1 MGSNIKLSAVLA
13 ALAAVGVAQP
23 AHADGKAWRVD
34 LEAGVLYDSNVDVE
48 ENDSSSSIADS
59 AATFEIDAA
68 YKLVDSENSRI
79 ELGYKF
85 FQSLYQDLS
94 AFNYQT
100 HKPELSAWTKLGAV
114 KLGVAYMYSNAQY
127 DGAFFQQQH
136 VFTPSIS
143 GMLTDNIHFMATYR
157 YVDKNYNVA
166 DNRRDA
172 QSQQPGGDLKFFF
185 DKANKGYVSVGG
197 TYTLE
202 DASDAAYDYD
212 GLTGRAAVQFPV
224 AVFGKDGLLKFSY
237 AYLMRDYD
245 DITSTPVL
253 IGEKREDRR
262 HTFRAQGEVEVTANL
277 TAIAEYRFVDRS
289 SNLASANYSESIAS
303 GALRYGF

>member
-1 MGSNIKLSAVLA
+1 MGSKIKLSAVLA
-13 ALAAVGVAQP
+13 ALAAVGAAQP

-34 LEAGVLYDSNVDVE
+34 LEAGILYDSNVDND
-48 ENDSSSSIADS
+48 ENDSSSSIGDS
-59 AATFEIDAA
+59 AVTFEIDAA
-68 YKLVDSENSRI
+68 YKLVNSEHSRI
-79 ELGYKF
+79 ELGYNF

-100 HKPELSAWTKLGAV
+100 HKPELSAWTKLGTV

-143 GMLTDNIHFMATYR
+143 GMLTDNIHFKATYR

-166 DNRRDA
+166 DNGRDA
-172 QSQQPGGDLKFFF
+172 QTQQPAGDLQFYF
-185 DKANKGYVSVGG
+185 DKANKGYVSLGG
-197 TYTLE
+197 TYTIE
-202 DASDAAYDYD
+202 DASDLAYDYD
-212 GLTGRAAVQFPV
+212 GLTGRAAVQFPI
-224 AVFGKDGLLKFSY
+224 AVFGKGGRLKVSY

-245 DITSTPVL
+245 DITSTS

-277 TAIAEYRFVDRS
+277 TAIAEYRFVDRN

>member
-1 MGSNIKLSAVLA
+1 MGPRIKLSAVLT
-13 ALAAVGVAQP
+13 ALAAMGVAQP
-23 AHADGKAWRVD
+23 AHADGKAWRLD
-34 LEAGVLYDSNVDVE
+34 LEAGVLYDSNVDVD
-48 ENDSSSSIADS
+48 ENDASSSISDS
-59 AATFEIDAA
+59 AVTFEIDAA
-68 YKLVDSENSRI
+68 YKLLNSDNSRI
-79 ELGYKF
+79 ELGYNF

-100 HKPELSAWTKLGAV
+100 HKPEISAWTKLGGV
-114 KLGVAYMYSNAQY
+114 KLGIGYMYSNAQY

-143 GMLTDNIHFMATYR
+143 GMLSDNLQFTATYR
-157 YVDKNYNVA
+157 YVDKNYNVL
-166 DNRRDA
+166 DNGRDA
-172 QSQQPGGDLKFFF
+172 QTQQPAGDLQFYF
-185 DKANKGYVSVGG
+185 DRANKGYFSVGG

-202 DASDAAYDYD
+202 DTTDAAYDYN

-224 AVFGKDGLLKFSY
+224 AVFGKGGKLKLSY
-237 AYLMRDYD
+237 AYLMRDYE
-245 DITSTPVL
+245 DITSTS

-262 HTFRAQGEVEVTANL
+262 HTFRAHGEVDLTANL